1 MTRNRCAFTV
11 RRPLSSKCRNK
22 SLRTQKAFA
31 DAGPKFHQ
39 PPVSFVQRNDQIGVI
54 QKTQLLCI
62 GLPVQVKFGILVPI
76 RVVGTENTPS
86 ELFRLQLYSRSIYK
100 TADAN
105 Q

>member
-1 MTRNRCAFTV
+1 
-11 RRPLSSKCRNK
+11 
-22 SLRTQKAFA
+22 
-31 DAGPKFHQ
+31 
-39 PPVSFVQRNDQIGVI
+39 VI